1 MWNMKTK
8 DDTQWFW
15 ISLCLSTR
23 TMLAMV
29 KHTQTRW
36 IAAPSYEK
44 AAEFAVKRAKDLAT
58 TYPKGVEMLDKA
70 KKRGA
75 KGWTLY
81 EIRFIIEV
89 DETQ

>member
-1 MWNMKTK
+1 MTTK
-8 DDTQWFW
+8 DDTEWLW
-15 ISLCLSTR
+15 IVLCLSTR
-23 TMLAMV
+23 TMLQMV

-58 TYPKGVEMLDKA
+58 TYPKGIEMLDKA
-70 KKRGA
+70 KRRGA

-89 DETQ
+89 EETH